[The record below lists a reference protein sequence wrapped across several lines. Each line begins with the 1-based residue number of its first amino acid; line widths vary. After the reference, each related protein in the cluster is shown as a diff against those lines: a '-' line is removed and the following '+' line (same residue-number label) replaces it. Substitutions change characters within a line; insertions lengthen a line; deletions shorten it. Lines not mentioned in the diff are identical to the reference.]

1 MVSPDDVRNLLARL
15 RGQRFVAKARRL
27 AELCEPAT
35 ESHGES
41 WMRLRIVDAGLP
53 RPEVQI
59 PVVLGGREL
68 YRLDA
73 GYPELRLGFEYD
85 GEEWH
90 RGAQIAADEARRDDL
105 LHRFGWTVVAA
116 TREKVLGARPAIE
129 RVVADLI
136 GWAGPVARREW

>member
-1 MVSPDDVRNLLARL
+1 MDAPADRGRRAPEARGPDSC
-15 RGQRFVAKARRL
+15 G
-27 AELCEPAT
+27 P
-35 ESHGES
+35 
-41 WMRLRIVDAGLP
+41 
-53 RPEVQI
+53 
-59 PVVLGGREL
+59 GGREL